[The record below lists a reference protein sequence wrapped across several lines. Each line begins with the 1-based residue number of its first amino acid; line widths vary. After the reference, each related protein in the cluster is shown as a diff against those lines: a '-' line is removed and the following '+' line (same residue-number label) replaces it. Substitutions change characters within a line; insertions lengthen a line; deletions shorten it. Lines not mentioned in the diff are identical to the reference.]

1 MRFATFVVGLFVLVL
16 TNAEASACDRAPSP
30 FEKPSVGVAVADV
43 VVTGEV
49 TLVHDGVATVKI
61 ATAIKGAGKGTS
73 AGDDVQVRGAT
84 LASAMD
90 RCGGVPIEVGK
101 RYVFLLW
108 APVGQLG
115 AYHVIDA
122 HGGVADATAA
132 NEQQFRDALAK
143 QHPHSPWQA
152 KGDAATM
159 LVLDPSPANSDDV
172 DVVVVL
178 RNIGTKPKP
187 YRFAA
192 WPRQTQTKC
201 VLSVVNTAT
210 NKRVVAKPVPIAQKD
225 ISAYFSKHDRKWE
238 SKIAVGDAQL
248 LRLQRIT
255 TAKQGWG
262 YKEELGFVYY
272 PVETPGAHAVTA
284 ECANVFGVGTRAVTA
299 AVTLTL

>member
-1 MRFATFVVGLFVLVL
+1 MRFATLAVAVFVLVRS
-16 TNAEASACDRAPSP
+16 NPEAAACDRPQSP
-30 FEKPSVGVAVADV
+30 FETPEVGVAVADV

-61 ATAIKGAGKGTS
+61 ATALKGAGKGTS
-73 AGDDVQVRGAT
+73 VGDDVQLRGAT
-84 LASAMD
+84 LASES

-108 APVGQLG
+108 APIGQLG
-115 AYHVIDA
+115 AYHVVDEHA
-122 HGGVADATAA
+122 GVADATTA
-132 NEQQFRDALAK
+132 NEQKFRDALAAG
-143 QHPHSPWQA
+143 HPHSAWHV

-159 LVLDPSPANSDDV
+159 LVLGPSPATKGDV

-178 RNIGTKPKP
+178 RNIGAKPKP

-201 VLSVVNTAT
+201 MLSVVNTAT

-238 SKIAVGDAQL
+238 TKIAVGGAQL

-255 TAKQGWG
+255 TAKPGWG
-262 YKEELGFVYY
+262 YKEELGFVSY
-272 PVETPGAHAVTA
+272 PIETPGAHAVSA